1 MVASPSRPFTKGQ
14 QHHNTAPASWSSGPC
29 PSLVLSPAGP
39 TFCHLPGPWG
49 CAKGLEAVVSTPSQ
63 TAQSECFLG
72 GASHCS
78 AFHQQCPFYPTT
90 GAFVFD
96 AEHDG
101 SKFSLFQDWVYP
113 ASHPCFLFQGSSS
126 LIILLRRLAV
136 LPSATGCGQPSAR
149 LSWLGHL
156 PCLGF
161 RGLSLVLVWLS
172 VVLKPPDEF
181 LMNFPSASRVRM
193 GCNWPPLLWALQDQM
208 LR

>member
-1 MVASPSRPFTKGQ
+1 MIFRALSFPGTFSCRSYLLPPSWPTEVCQGPEGCCKHTQPDCPEGM
-14 QHHNTAPASWSSGPC
+14 SSG
-29 PSLVLSPAGP
+29 
-39 TFCHLPGPWG
+39 
-49 CAKGLEAVVSTPSQ
+49 E
-63 TAQSECFLG
+63 
-72 GASHCS
+72 ASHCS

-96 AEHDG
+96 AEHGG
-101 SKFSLFQDWVYP
+101 SKFSLFQDRVYP

-136 LPSATGCGQPSAR
+136 LPSATGCGQPLAR

-161 RGLSLVLVWLS
+161 WGLSLVLVWLS

-193 GCNWPPLLWALQDQM
+193 GCNWPPLLRVLQDQM